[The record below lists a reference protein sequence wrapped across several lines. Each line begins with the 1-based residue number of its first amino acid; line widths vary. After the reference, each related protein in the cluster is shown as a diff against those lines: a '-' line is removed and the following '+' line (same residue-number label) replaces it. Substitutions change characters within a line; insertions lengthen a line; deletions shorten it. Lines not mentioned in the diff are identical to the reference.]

1 MSECLTV
8 FQCLHISVSQGFYVP
23 LSLCS
28 GVCDFHCILWHS
40 ICMSLNSC
48 NPVSFC
54 VHFFMCPCVVHPISL
69 CFSVC
74 ISPSLSVPDSLPV
87 FCGFYFLSL
96 CVPHD
101 CVSVSSHPCPWR
113 YLNFCISRG
122 SAVCVCLSL
131 WADRSLRLGVWG
143 SNKSLCLSVCASL
156 FSVHPWFFTCPWIF
170 AYSWVLMCP
179 WVIVHPWVCMS
190 LNLYMSLSLSI
201 WTSVC
206 CMSVSGCP
214 WASMLQCLCVFY
226 LRASI
231 PKSLHI
237 LEPLWSTGSVSQG
250 LCIPV
255 SGCLWASVLQCLCSW
270 IMCKCLLP
278 CTFCWWVSESVHLWH
293 FALHVCDLA
302 FTVILHLLSPVF
314 ANVSVSVSW
323 CCCDSVLSCFV
334 TQYLSFS
341 VPASFSLGP
350 PGCVLVSMH
359 LVSRVPLCICF
370 SYLLALT
377 LLLFWSYSPS
387 LCSCLAACVW
397 CLIDVFLFFWSFHLN
412 STLLAHRVVLLSGVQ
427 YSDSTLPSNASAHHK
442 CTP

>member
-1 MSECLTV
+1 MSHCLCALVSVISTVYCGTVSACPWTPVSLWVSVFISLCVPVLYILLVSVSVSVYRHLWVSLILCLYSVASISCLCVSLMTV
-8 FQCLHISVSQGFYVP
+8 FQCLVILVLEGTWISAYPEVLQSVSAC
-23 LSLCS
+23 LC
-28 GVCDFHCILWHS
+28 GTIGL
-40 ICMSLNSC
+40 
-48 NPVSFC
+48 
-54 VHFFMCPCVVHPISL
+54 
-69 CFSVC
+69 
-74 ISPSLSVPDSLPV
+74 
-87 FCGFYFLSL
+87 
-96 CVPHD
+96 
-101 CVSVSSHPCPWR
+101 CVSVSGDPT
-113 YLNFCISRG
+113 
-122 SAVCVCLSL
+122 
-131 WADRSLRLGVWG
+131 
-143 SNKSLCLSVCASL
+143 SLCVWVFVHPL
-156 FSVHPWFFTCPWIF
+156 FSVHPWFFTCPWTF

-190 LNLYMSLSLSI
+190 LNLYTSLSLSI

-314 ANVSVSVSW
+314 ANVSVYLFLDVAVTVSEV
-323 CCCDSVLSCFV
+323 VLWLNTS
-334 TQYLSFS
+334 LSQ
-341 VPASFSLGP
+341 SLP
-350 PGCVLVSMH
+350 HFLW
-359 LVSRVPLCICF
+359 VPL
-370 SYLLALT
+370 A
-377 LLLFWSYSPS
+377 
-387 LCSCLAACVW
+387 
-397 CLIDVFLFFWSFHLN
+397 VFLFL
-412 STLLAHRVVLLSGVQ
+412 
-427 YSDSTLPSNASAHHK
+427 
-442 CTP
+442 CI